1 MMSFSFKRRTLRPI
15 AFLLCVDVVLVCS
28 SDKTAMPL
36 AWSVLESL
44 MNASLVANVGH
55 LRLGFISHLQYHIVL
70 MVC

>member
-1 MMSFSFKRRTLRPI
+1 MPFSFKRLTLRTI
-15 AFLLCVDVVLVCS
+15 TFLLCVDVVLVCS

-55 LRLGFISHLQYHIVL
+55 LRLGFISHLEYHIVL